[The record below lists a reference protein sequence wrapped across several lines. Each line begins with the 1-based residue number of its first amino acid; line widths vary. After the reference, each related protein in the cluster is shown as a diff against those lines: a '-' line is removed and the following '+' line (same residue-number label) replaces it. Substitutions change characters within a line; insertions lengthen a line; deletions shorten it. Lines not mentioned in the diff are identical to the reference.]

1 MRSYGNARSLVSQ
14 KLGYNGVV
22 NLNFTRAED
31 QLRSQNAEV
40 GGSPVDPT
48 PLAGTWFNTDKGSRG
63 IAKLVLTQDDGA
75 LKVRAFGACDSEL
88 CDWGEVKGPAFSSGV
103 SSPEGMA
110 FTALF
115 DFGFME
121 TLLAVYLKGGILV
134 LDSFNTFKDNS
145 GRSNYFSREFFH
157 S

>member
-1 MRSYGNARSLVSQ
+1 MD
-14 KLGYNGVV
+14 
-22 NLNFTRAED
+22 FTRVED
-31 QLRSQNAEV
+31 QLESGEV
-40 GGSPVDPT
+40 GGAPVDPT
-48 PLAGTWFNTDKGSRG
+48 PLVGTWFNTDKNTRG
-63 IAKLVLTQDDGA
+63 ITKLVLTRDDDD
-75 LKVRAFGACDSEL
+75 LKVRAFGACDPEL
-88 CDWGEVKGPAFSSGV
+88 CDWGVVPGLAFSSGV

-134 LDSFNTFKDNS
+134 LDSFNTFKDDTD
-145 GRSNYFSREFFH
+145 RANYFSREFFH

>member
-1 MRSYGNARSLVSQ
+1 MATM
-14 KLGYNGVV
+14 
-22 NLNFTRAED
+22 NFTRAED
-31 QLRSQNAEV
+31 QPATGHVQV
-40 GGSPVDPT
+40 GGATVDPS
-48 PLAGTWFNTDKGSRG
+48 PLVGTWFNTDKQTRG
-63 IAKLVLTQDDGA
+63 ISKLDLTQNEGA
-75 LKVRAFGACDSEL
+75 LKVRAFGACEPEL
-88 CDWGEVKGPAFSSGV
+88 CDWGETEGVAFSSGV
-103 SSPEGMA
+103 DSPEGMA

-134 LDSFNTFKDNS
+134 LDSFNTFRDDS

>member
-1 MRSYGNARSLVSQ
+1 M
-14 KLGYNGVV
+14 
-22 NLNFTRAED
+22 NFTRAED
-31 QLRSQNAEV
+31 HLGSEEV
-40 GGSPVDPT
+40 GGAPVDPA
-48 PLAGTWFNTDKGSRG
+48 PLAGTWFNTDKKTHG
-63 IAKLVLTQDDGA
+63 IAKLVLTQSAGA
-75 LKVRAFGACDSEL
+75 LRARAFGACDPEL
-88 CDWGEVKGPAFSSGV
+88 CDWGEVPALTFSSGV

-134 LDSFNTFKDNS
+134 LDSFNTFKDDS

>member
-1 MRSYGNARSLVSQ
+1 MATM
-14 KLGYNGVV
+14 
-22 NLNFTRAED
+22 NFTRAED
-31 QLRSQNAEV
+31 QPAAEHGQV
-40 GGSPVDPT
+40 GGATVDPS
-48 PLAGTWFNTDKGSRG
+48 PLVGTWLNTDKQTRG
-63 IAKLVLTQDDGA
+63 IAKLVLTQKDGA
-75 LKVRAFGACDSEL
+75 LKVRAFGACEPAL
-88 CDWGEVKGPAFSSGV
+88 CDWGEVAGVAFSSGV
-103 SSPEGMA
+103 GSSEGMA

-134 LDSFNTFKDNS
+134 LDSFNTFRDDS

>member
-1 MRSYGNARSLVSQ
+1 M
-14 KLGYNGVV
+14 
-22 NLNFTRAED
+22 NFTRTED
-31 QLRSQNAEV
+31 RLGSEEV
-40 GGSPVDPT
+40 GGTPVDPT
-48 PLAGTWFNTDKGSRG
+48 PLAGTWLNTDKKTRG
-63 IAKLVLTQDDGA
+63 IAKLVLTQDNGA
-75 LKVRAFGACDSEL
+75 LRAHAFGACDPEA
-88 CDWGEVKGPAFSSGV
+88 CDWGEVPGFAFSSGV

-134 LDSFNTFKDNS
+134 LDSFNTFRDDS

>member
-1 MRSYGNARSLVSQ
+1 MATM
-14 KLGYNGVV
+14 
-22 NLNFTRAED
+22 NFTRAED
-31 QLRSQNAEV
+31 QLAAEQGQV
-40 GGSPVDPT
+40 GGAPVDPS
-48 PLAGTWFNTDKGSRG
+48 PLVGTWFNTDKQTHG
-63 IAKLVLTQDDGA
+63 IVRLVLTQHDGA
-75 LKVRAFGACDSEL
+75 LKVRAFGACAPTP
-88 CDWGEVKGPAFSSGV
+88 CDWGEVQGVAFSSGV

-134 LDSFNTFKDNS
+134 LDSFNTFRDTS
-145 GRSNYFSREFFH
+145 GRANYFSREFFH

>member
-1 MRSYGNARSLVSQ
+1 MRIEDR
-14 KLGYNGVV
+14 LGS
-22 NLNFTRAED
+22 E
-31 QLRSQNAEV
+31 EV
-40 GGSPVDPT
+40 GGAPVDPT
-48 PLAGTWFNTDKGSRG
+48 SLAGTWFNTDKKTRG
-63 IAKLVLTQDDGA
+63 IAKLVLTQDTGA
-75 LKVRAFGACDSEL
+75 LKAHAFGACDPEL
-88 CDWGEVKGPAFSSGV
+88 CDWGEVPGFAFSSAV

-134 LDSFNTFKDNS
+134 LDSFNTFRDDS